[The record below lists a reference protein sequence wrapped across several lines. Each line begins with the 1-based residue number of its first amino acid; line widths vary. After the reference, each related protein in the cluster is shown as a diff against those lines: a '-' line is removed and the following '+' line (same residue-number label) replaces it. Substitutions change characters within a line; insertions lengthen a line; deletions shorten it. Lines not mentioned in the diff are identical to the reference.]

1 LLPWDHTQ
9 PKFLTLDRNG
19 RSTSKNNPQKYF
31 MKKLL
36 LLPLAAALAALSCS
50 TSFAAALASDNAA
63 DSAYSGGWASGSN
76 GGTGFGVWAFASG
89 GTSFSGRYI
98 GSTGQGNPSF
108 GLYADNTGG
117 STYTADR
124 PFTGG
129 ALAIGQ
135 TFSIDLGHTSFV
147 SAGGNIGIN
156 FLAGSTPVF
165 TVKSVYAGTDWQLN
179 DGGSDFGTG
188 QSDLID
194 TSYHFTFTV
203 NSAHSY
209 SYTLGGAS
217 ATINTAVNDMT
228 TITGVRLFNSLQG
241 PGMNS
246 GYNNLAIVPEPA
258 TYAMLLGGAGLMAF
272 VRRRR
277 S

>member
-1 LLPWDHTQ
+1 
-9 PKFLTLDRNG
+9 
-19 RSTSKNNPQKYF
+19 

-50 TSFAAALASDNAA
+50 TSSAAVIASDNAA
-63 DSAYSGGWASGSN
+63 NYSGSWSVGSN
-76 GGTGFGVWAFASG
+76 GGTGFGVWAFASA

-98 GSTGQGNPSF
+98 GATGQGSTSF

-117 STYTADR
+117 SIYTADR

-135 TFSIDLGHTSFV
+135 TFSIDLGHTAFV

-188 QSDLID
+188 QASTDN

-209 SYTLGGAS
+209 SYTLGAAF

-228 TITGVRLFNSLQG
+228 TITGVRLFDSLQG
-241 PGMNS
+241 PGMNA
-246 GYNNLAIVPEPA
+246 GYNNLAITVHEP
-258 TYAMLLGGAGLMAF
+258 TTIGLLLGGAGLLAF
-272 VRRRR
+272 VRRCR